1 MLYNCNASEFMPR
14 FMGFI
19 RYCVVKLIST
29 FVVQSYAF
37 QVVFRFDMTK
47 FMVLVQKLQDKCN

>member
-1 MLYNCNASEFMPR
+1 
-14 FMGFI
+14 MGFI

-37 QVVFRFDMTK
+37 RVVLRFDMTK